1 MATPWGCFVKKQ
13 ALKGR
18 LMITPILER
27 TRHVGVPFQGAFFLG
42 DGLPMALPWAEREV
56 PLAGRQ
62 IANHPENSDTC
73 YQWAGNGGNGDRQF
87 FKTLRHASDTRCR
100 IFCWNRQPYIEP
112 YSHIITH
119 IVKTTLDLPDD
130 LLIAAKALAA
140 QRKTTLK
147 AMVEHALRR
156 EIAPQENLA
165 PDSPY
170 EVGPFGILSLKK
182 RAEGLTSD
190 QITRLI
196 EHQYDEEDGRII
208 SGLTGTR

>member
-1 MATPWGCFVKKQ
+1 MLCRE
-13 ALKGR
+13 KGESQR
-18 LMITPILER
+18 
-27 TRHVGVPFQGAFFLG
+27 A
-42 DGLPMALPWAEREV
+42 
-56 PLAGRQ
+56 
-62 IANHPENSDTC
+62 
-73 YQWAGNGGNGDRQF
+73 GNGDRQF
-87 FKTLRHASDTRCR
+87 FKTLRHASDTRSR

-112 YSHIITH
+112 CSHIITH

-156 EIAPQENLA
+156 EIAPQEDLA

-182 RAEGLTSD
+182 RAEGLTRD